1 MVLIR
6 FFEINNPNI
15 ALCFNSNFLNYE
27 NFEEITKN
35 LQHHTMH
42 HYIVKIKNFL
52 RFSNDFRIE
61 IFGENDP
68 KYYNEEFTYKLD
80 TIFKYL
86 HYSNPWKRATYN
98 YEIYNKKSKYRTKY

>member
-6 FFEINNPNI
+6 FFEKNNPNI
-15 ALCFNSNFLNYE
+15 ALCFNSNFLNNE
-27 NFEEITKN
+27 NFEEITRN
-35 LQHHTMH
+35 LKHHTMH

-68 KYYNEEFTYKLD
+68 KYNNEEFTKKLD
-80 TIFKYL
+80 IIFKYL
-86 HYSNPWKRATYN
+86 LYSNPWKRATYN
-98 YEIYNKKSKYRTKY
+98 YEIYNKKSKYISKI